1 MFQRGRLYKFGL
13 ICTTY
18 LLLLSS
24 CEREESSSNSP
35 LPEDC
40 AGVPGG
46 TNICGCTD
54 STAFNYNNSA
64 TYDDGSCQ
72 LHVDNG
78 DYFITFDGANAFV
91 DLGDIQP
98 EGSYTKAAWVKR
110 KYAYN
115 FKHNI
120 LSGNSSHA
128 FWAPQSQGARLS
140 AGHQDN
146 FFVVQ
151 DSDSIPE
158 DI

>member
-1 MFQRGRLYKFGL
+1 M
-13 ICTTY
+13 
-18 LLLLSS
+18 
-24 CEREESSSNSP
+24 
-35 LPEDC
+35 
-40 AGVPGG
+40 
-46 TNICGCTD
+46 
-54 STAFNYNNSA
+54 
-64 TYDDGSCQ
+64 
-72 LHVDNG
+72 DNG

-91 DLGDIQP
+91 DLGNIQP
-98 EGSYTKAAWVKR
+98 DGSYTKAAWVKR

-128 FWAPQSQGARLS
+128 FCIPQSQGARLS

-158 DI
+158 NIWTFVSVTYDASSGTMTLYKNSEQVDQATGVPLHEESTTTYIGRYGSGKVWCGDIDEVALWNKALSRDEIC